1 MAFHNTP
8 RQKDAAMIRFVI
20 LAALGISL
28 SACVIAYPSG
38 PYAYSGYHAAAPYGP
53 HPGGPGGWVPMA
65 N

>member
-1 MAFHNTP
+1 
-8 RQKDAAMIRFVI
+8 MIRFVI
-20 LAALGISL
+20 LAALGIGL
-28 SACVIAYPSG
+28 SACVVAYPSG